1 MILRCTNTIT
11 CVWSHENCFKRCYI
25 IYGDYIFRHVRL
37 SWPITIPDSSLNSI
51 CTPAALED
59 KKVFLSPPYHEY
71 FIGLICSNYWNST
84 QCIRLITR
92 RNKENA
98 FMCVNIWK
106 SYTLRSYKEVVKKK
120 YWGPY
125 GISTHDHCDTGTALY
140 GNAEVMG
147 SNPER
152 T

>member
-1 MILRCTNTIT
+1 M
-11 CVWSHENCFKRCYI
+11 S
-25 IYGDYIFRHVRL
+25 
-37 SWPITIPDSSLNSI
+37 
-51 CTPAALED
+51 
-59 KKVFLSPPYHEY
+59 
-71 FIGLICSNYWNST
+71 
-84 QCIRLITR
+84 
-92 RNKENA
+92 
-98 FMCVNIWK
+98 VNIWK
-106 SYTLRSYKEVVKKK
+106 SYTLRYYKVVVKKK